1 MTERGEAGR
10 LVASFVED
18 VRELHG
24 SFATALAD
32 VTDDILLM
40 RPGERAPSIGF
51 HIWHIARWAD
61 RFQAWFPGS
70 ADSLAR
76 LGPNEEIWMRDDLA
90 GAWGLTASL
99 GRQDTG
105 WGLDDEASASLSL
118 PSKDHLVAYASEAFD
133 AATAVLSGL
142 HDGELLDPTGNIYDA
157 DEDWI
162 VLDHF
167 HWYRGHG
174 ARHLGMIE
182 ALKGIL
188 GMRGTVTS

>member
-1 MTERGEAGR
+1 MTEGADP
-10 LVASFVED
+10 LVASLVED
-18 VRELHG
+18 AAELNR
-24 SFATALAD
+24 SFAAVLED
-32 VTDDILLM
+32 VTDDALRR

-51 HIWHIARWAD
+51 HLWHIARWAD
-61 RFQAWFPGS
+61 LFQSRFPGF

-76 LGPNEEIWMRDDLA
+76 LGPNEQIWTRDDLA
-90 GAWGLTASL
+90 ATWGLTATL
-99 GRQDTG
+99 GRDDTG
-105 WGLDDEASASLSL
+105 WGLDDDASASLPL
-118 PSKDHLVAYASEAFD
+118 PSKDRLVAYADESFD

-142 HDGELLDPTGNIYDA
+142 HDGELLDRTDNIYGA

-182 ALKGIL
+182 ALKGVL

>member
-1 MTERGEAGR
+1 
-10 LVASFVED
+10 LVED
-18 VRELHG
+18 AMELNG
-24 SFATALAD
+24 SFATALRD
-32 VTDDILLM
+32 VTDDTLLK
-40 RPGERAPSIGF
+40 RPGQHAPSIGF
-51 HIWHIARWAD
+51 HLWHIARWAD

-76 LGPNEEIWMRDDLA
+76 LGLNEEIWMRDNLA

-105 WGLDDEASASLSL
+105 WGLDDVASASLPL
-118 PSKDHLVAYASEAFD
+118 PSKDQLLAYTTDAFD
-133 AATAVLSGL
+133 AAIAVLSRL
-142 HDGELLDPTGNIYDA
+142 HDGELLDPTRNIYET